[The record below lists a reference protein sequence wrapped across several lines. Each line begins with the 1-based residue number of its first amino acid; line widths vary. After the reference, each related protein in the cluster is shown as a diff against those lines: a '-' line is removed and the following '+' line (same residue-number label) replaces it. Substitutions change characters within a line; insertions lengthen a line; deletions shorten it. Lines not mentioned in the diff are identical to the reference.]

1 MRSSFG
7 RRCALLVVLAG
18 SVFCSTLANGET
30 PPNAWDAAKDPLVRD
45 RYKLHLDVQE
55 LLEIRDLPQIGSLRN
70 RIAVRELMAEKARV
84 VLEANDAAHSPDL
97 RLRFDLAE
105 VYEILK
111 RFDLVTSVL
120 EDALAMAPDH
130 PAATHA
136 WFSLA
141 TAYAYRGSAAASRK
155 EISAYREFLARE
167 TNDESRATAMLNL
180 AEAEMNLGEM
190 ERAIGDYQEALRL
203 AASSPRLGGPQTE
216 ILAVWGLAVAY
227 DRSGDA
233 TGAAAQAR
241 LVTQMDAQDR
251 LISDEKDVF
260 FVPAYERNWYLGLAA
275 MAHAR
280 AETDP
285 RLILA
290 HWADAEQRWDA
301 YLAGAEKPGSADRWT
316 ARARSHRDFARAER
330 VKAAARV
337 AKLPPPR
344 NPTSP
349 ADFLQFQIN

>member
-1 MRSSFG
+1 VRSVAL
-7 RRCALLVVLAG
+7 RCALRVMLA
-18 SVFCSTLANGET
+18 SLVFCPAVANGET
-30 PPNAWDAAKDPLVRD
+30 PPSAWDAAKDPLVRD
-45 RYKLHLDVQE
+45 RYKLHLEVQE
-55 LLEIRDLPQIGSLRN
+55 LLEVRELPRIGTLRN
-70 RIAVRELMAEKARV
+70 LMAEKARAL
-84 VLEANDAAHSPDL
+84 LEAHDAAHSPDP

-111 RFDLVTSVL
+111 RYGVVIAVL

-141 TAYAYRGSAAASRK
+141 TAYAYRGSAEASRK
-155 EISAYREFLARE
+155 EISAYREYLARE
-167 TNDESRATAMLNL
+167 TNDESRATATLNL

-190 ERAIGDYQEALRL
+190 EQAIGDYQEALRL
-203 AASSPRLGGPQTE
+203 AASSPRLGGPETE

-233 TGAAAQAR
+233 TGAAAQAH
-241 LVTQMDAQDR
+241 LATQMDARDR
-251 LISDEKDVF
+251 LISDDKDVF

-285 RLILA
+285 RGILA

-301 YLAGAEKPGSADRWT
+301 YLAGAEKPASGDRWT
-316 ARARSHRDFARAER
+316 ARARSHRDFSRAER

-337 AKLPPPR
+337 AKLPPQRQP
-344 NPTSP
+344 SGP
-349 ADFLQFQIN
+349 ADFFKF